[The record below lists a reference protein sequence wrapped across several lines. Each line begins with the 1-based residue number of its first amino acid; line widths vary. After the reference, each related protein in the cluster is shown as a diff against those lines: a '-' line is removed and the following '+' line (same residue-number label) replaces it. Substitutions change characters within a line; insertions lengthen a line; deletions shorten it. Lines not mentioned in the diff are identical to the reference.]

1 MSRTLAFLAALAL
14 LAIEAA
20 AEPPVPTISAG
31 EYLVA
36 KSATKAAT
44 YNNPPALVEEGWD
57 KARCATVEYAPGIL
71 ADLYWPAEPPA
82 VPLPVV
88 LFALNFSRSAFVE
101 ANGVGM
107 REMTPEIVW
116 LAEIA
121 NRGFLVVCPD
131 PVVVGRDMAAIM
143 KWVADKGPE
152 FGADPA
158 RIALFAVSANPRI
171 VPYLMTLPEAPSI
184 KAMALYYSDL
194 TPAAWSLP
202 KEVALHVVK
211 AGKDDAGMNARI
223 DAFVKKFTEAGNPV
237 EYITYPPGR
246 HVFDWKEKGG
256 EAAAVMAK
264 TLDFFEARL
273 KK

>member
-31 EYLVA
+31 EYLAA
-36 KSATKAAT
+36 KSATKATAF
-44 YNNPPALVEEGWD
+44 NDPPALAAEGWD
-57 KARCATVEYAPGIL
+57 KARCATLEYSPGVV
-71 ADLYWPAEPPA
+71 ADLYWPAGPSA
-82 VPLPVV
+82 GPLPVV
-88 LFALNFSRSAFVE
+88 LFAVNFTRSSFIAE
-101 ANGVGM
+101 YGKAM

-131 PVVVGRDMAAIM
+131 PVVVSRDMAAAM

-152 FGADPA
+152 FGADPS
-158 RIALFAVSANPRI
+158 RIALFAVSANPKI
-171 VPYLMTLPEAPSI
+171 IPYLMTLPEAPSI

-211 AGKDDAGMNARI
+211 AGKDDAGMNVRI
-223 DAFVKKFTEAGNPV
+223 DAFVRKFTEAGNPV

-264 TLDFFEARL
+264 TLDFFEARP